1 MPYKLNR
8 FGLNLVAY
16 SLYIFFDES
25 QWTQMDL
32 KENLPLIGFVSQG
45 LEDQLLSVVVRAERA
60 DLEEQRESLIIET
73 SNNKSLLSGLEDS
86 LLREL
91 ATSTGNM
98 LDNVELVSTL
108 ENTKSKAAEVRLN
121 YFI

>member
-1 MPYKLNR
+1 
-8 FGLNLVAY
+8 
-16 SLYIFFDES
+16 
-25 QWTQMDL
+25 MDL
-32 KENLPLIGFVSQG
+32 KENLPLDGFVSQG

-121 YFI
+121 YFIQVFFIEMLT